1 MTGFT
6 ATIFVPKQL
15 GTRGP
20 GPVHGQFTRS
30 SGSLTDAESLV
41 IVLSPGESQPGQIV
55 GFMGSNLETSQSS
68 YRNIWLELLSG
79 PSVSVKRL
87 SLYGHSVPLE
97 DVTVVYFN
105 SEEIWESELVLQK
118 YSMQGDKHS
127 ENVVPYF
134 VECVAKE
141 EKVYESRNKRNISHA
156 VLFIEVLIYTMTFIP
171 NIVIRNIHSV
181 LQNKVDYT
189 SSALQQIIF
198 RISQLEK
205 ITSLLKN
212 RRSTILSGR
221 LITMIFLDVFCGI
234 TVAYFIGHHASVND
248 MYDTFC
254 SWTKVLSS
262 CVQDLLEWLSGAPA
276 GLKLNQPLTQAL
288 SAFFSYHVHLWRVY
302 LELADPLLKALA
314 WILVWLGMF
323 GFSIQVAILSD
334 LLDLATLHLY
344 CFYVY
349 AARIHMLQISLLG
362 SQWRAFR
369 GRKWN
374 PLKLRIDSDTGKH
387 MSLKR
392 VLTAVVFTLVI
403 FLLPTTTVY
412 YLVFVM
418 LRVSLSAVRGILT
431 SCIWLLNFN
440 PLYLVAL
447 NLMGSNVIK
456 GEICL
461 EVCKNPAD
469 HQSSILKFQLY
480 TWPTPVS
487 EALKYAKCDVLPSPP
502 SLDWKAVLSSVVFGK
517 DLL

>member
-1 MTGFT
+1 MSSFV

-15 GTRGP
+15 EIRRP
-20 GPVHGQFTRS
+20 GPLYGRFIRS
-30 SGSLTDAESLV
+30 SGSLTDPESFV
-41 IVLSPGESQPGQIV
+41 IVLSSGELQPEHIV
-55 GFMGSNLETSQSS
+55 GIMGSNLGRHQSFF
-68 YRNIWLELLSG
+68 RNIWLELQSG
-79 PSVSVKRL
+79 PSISVRRL
-87 SLYGHSVPLE
+87 SLYGHGVPLE
-97 DVTVVYFN
+97 DVTVVYYN
-105 SEEIWESELVLQK
+105 SDEIWESELILQK
-118 YSMQGDKHS
+118 YSLNGDQLS
-127 ENVVPYF
+127 ENVLPYF
-134 VECVAKE
+134 VECVSKE
-141 EKVYESRNKRNISHA
+141 KSSEGSEKGNVSHT
-156 VLFIEVLIYTMTFIP
+156 VVFIEVLIYIMTFIP
-171 NIVIRNIHSV
+171 YIIIRNIHSI
-181 LQNKVDYT
+181 LQSKVDYT
-189 SSALQQIIF
+189 SSALQQIIY

-205 ITSLLKN
+205 ITFLLKS
-212 RRSTILSGR
+212 RRRTILNGR
-221 LITMIFLDVFCGI
+221 LITMIFVDVFCGI

-288 SAFFSYHVHLWRVY
+288 SAFFSYHVHLWRLY

-323 GFSIQVAILSD
+323 GLSIQVAILSD

-412 YLVFVM
+412 YLVFVA
-418 LRVSLSAVRGILT
+418 LRVSLSALRGILT

-440 PLYLVAL
+440 PVYIVVL
-447 NLMGSNVIK
+447 NLMGSNRIK

-461 EVCKNPAD
+461 QVCKNFGD
-469 HQSSILKFQLY
+469 QQSSILKFNLY

-487 EALKYAKCDVLPSPP
+487 EALKYARCEVLPSPP
-502 SLDWKAVLSSVVFGK
+502 SLDWKSVLSSVVFGK